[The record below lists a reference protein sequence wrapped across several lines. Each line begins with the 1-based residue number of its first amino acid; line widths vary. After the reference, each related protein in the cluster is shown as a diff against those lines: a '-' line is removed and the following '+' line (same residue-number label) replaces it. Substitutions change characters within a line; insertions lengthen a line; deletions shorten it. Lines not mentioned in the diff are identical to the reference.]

1 MNAPRTL
8 REFRA
13 QGRDPFAIF
22 RASDVLAID
31 GAWLERAS
39 AGAPLMFWDDDDDG
53 DLPFARPPYDLLAG
67 GVARILVEGPL
78 TQRGWMCWQ
87 GYDSIG
93 RALSAALAADDVRAV
108 VLVMNSPGGVVAGCF
123 EAVRQMRA
131 AVEASGKRVVCYVDE
146 LAASAGYALACVADE
161 IVVPETGCVGSV
173 GVIASMQSVSRMLDK
188 AGVDVE
194 LVTSGDE
201 KADGY
206 PQKPISKEALAR
218 TQATVDMFAGVFHR
232 WVSARRPLSVA
243 DVAALEAGVRYGA
256 DAVAAGLADRAG
268 SLADVLADLAT
279 PDPAPAE
286 GSKGAPM
293 KPTKAAAA
301 IAPSAD
307 AAEIARAAEACR
319 DETGHVDPFA
329 LAESL
334 AVPMRGAA
342 QSDRPHRLRPDVLA
356 ALDALAAADG
366 AARVQTPTPAGAPG
380 PTAHTAPETTPMTLA
395 SSSPV
400 LAALGAQTESDGL
413 SAVTS
418 LIDTRKQLR
427 AMTDASSDAE
437 AYGRIEAWKRDSG
450 ALAALRAEVATERAT
465 RDASDRRA
473 ILAQGVTDKK
483 ITPAE
488 RDADGAPEAWT
499 TALST
504 SALRSFMDS
513 RKGIVAPPPAP
524 PATKGT
530 AGALTDAQKS
540 IADQMSISHAEYA
553 QHLAAQA
560 SGDDEG

>member
-22 RASDVLAID
+22 RASDVLAMD

-39 AGAPLMFWDDDDDG
+39 AGAPLMFWDEDEDG
-53 DLPFARPPYDLLAG
+53 DLPFARAPYDLLAG
-67 GVARILVEGPL
+67 GVARVLVEGPL

-93 RALSAALAADDVRAV
+93 RALSAALAAEDVRAV

-123 EAVRQMRA
+123 EAARQMRA

-173 GVIASMQSVSRMLDK
+173 GVIASMRSVSRMLDK

-206 PQKPISKEALAR
+206 PQRPIGKEALAR

-232 WVSARRPLSVA
+232 HVAARRPLSA
-243 DVAALEAGVRYGA
+243 EAVAALEAGVRYGA
-256 DAVAAGLADRAG
+256 DAVAAGLADRVG
-268 SLADVLADLAT
+268 SLPDVLADLAT

-286 GSKGAPM
+286 GAKAA
-293 KPTKAAAA
+293 PTKPAAAM
-301 IAPSAD
+301 APN
-307 AAEIARAAEACR
+307 AAEACR
-319 DETGHVDPFA
+319 DETGFVEPLA
-329 LAESL
+329 LAEALS
-334 AVPMRGAA
+334 APMRGAV
-342 QSDRPHRLRPDVLA
+342 QSERQRLRPDVLA

-366 AARVQTPTPAGAPG
+366 SARVQTPAHAATPTPAGASG
-380 PTAHTAPETTPMTLA
+380 PTAPTAPETTPMTLA

-437 AYGRIEAWKRDSG
+437 AYGRVEAWKRDSG

-465 RDASDRRA
+465 RDAADRRA
-473 ILAQGVTDKK
+473 ILAKGVDDKK

-499 TALST
+499 TALNT

-524 PATKGT
+524 PSARGT
-530 AGALTDAQKS
+530 AGALTDAQRA
-540 IADQMSISHAEYA
+540 IADQMNISHAEYA

-560 SGDDEG
+560 SADDEG